1 MFTPRHPRTHPRI
14 EAVEE
19 AEAGLDIEALVRE
32 ALEGIERVRIEPGE
46 EV

>member
-1 MFTPRHPRTHPRI
+1 V

-19 AEAGLDIEALVRE
+19 AESVLDIDELVRE
-32 ALEGIERVRIEPGE
+32 ALDNIERVRIEPGE